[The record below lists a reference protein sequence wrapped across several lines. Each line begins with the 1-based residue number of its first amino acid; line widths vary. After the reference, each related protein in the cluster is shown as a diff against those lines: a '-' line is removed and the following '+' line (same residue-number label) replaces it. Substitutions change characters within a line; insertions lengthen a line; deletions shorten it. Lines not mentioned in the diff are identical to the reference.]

1 MTKLLEQVLHQV
13 IFKRLQYVEKAFNP
27 CFVSLDRA
35 YSRPFGCHYRT
46 QSSALSFEKN
56 IFSKIVKN
64 NICLGG
70 ASKQNALFSEN
81 VPPKNAPLPPM
92 PRIGPVRTPKLFP
105 GSTPV
110 VSAIHDKTFFL
121 NLTFLEILLLTFS

>member
-13 IFKRLQYVEKAFNP
+13 IF
-27 CFVSLDRA
+27 
-35 YSRPFGCHYRT
+35 RPFGCHYRT

-81 VPPKNAPLPPM
+81 VLPKNAPM
-92 PRIGPVRTPKLFP
+92 PSMSRIGPVRTPKLFP

-110 VSAIHDKTFFL
+110 VSAIYDKTFFL
-121 NLTFLEILLLTFS
+121 NLTFLEIFLLTFS